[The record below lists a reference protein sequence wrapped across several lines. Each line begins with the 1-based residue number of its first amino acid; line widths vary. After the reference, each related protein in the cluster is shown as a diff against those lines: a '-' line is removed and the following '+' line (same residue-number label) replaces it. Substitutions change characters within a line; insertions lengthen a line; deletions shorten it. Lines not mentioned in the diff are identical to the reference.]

1 MIDLFSQDTI
11 ATAAWIHHP
20 LFIPLLT
27 AVVMTL
33 MLIVMASVWRHTS
46 AENEARNAEHER
58 IRRQQETLLS
68 MARSSALT
76 GGDII
81 LAMREITELSVGALG
96 ADFASVWSYDEGRSE
111 FRLEDRY
118 SISGNTHRGG
128 DVCDVRQ
135 YPQVFPL
142 LDGGRTVAVEDCTN
156 DVQFNDVIVAM
167 AVPGTRSAVIA
178 PFMVCGKAG
187 GAVVVSQIHQKR
199 PWKDDE
205 VHFVAEVAGQVSHL
219 FINADRNRSE
229 EALIKARN
237 ELEVRVQDR
246 TAELSRKNEELQREI
261 AERLRAEKERQLLET
276 QILQAQKLES
286 LAVMA
291 GGVAHDFNN
300 ILMAILGNVEMAKSE
315 IPSGSPTG
323 EYLQDIDEA
332 AHRAVALARQML
344 AYSGRGHAVV
354 QPIDLNRLVQD
365 MMRIL
370 ESSIG
375 ANARIQC
382 DLEESLP
389 TVDGDSAQIGQVL
402 MNLVINGVE
411 AIENGSGN
419 VMVRTGTIWC
429 DNDMFSA
436 MWLKERLPEG
446 RYVFLDVSDSGCGMN
461 PETLSRIF
469 DPFFTTKFTGRGLG
483 LAAVLGI
490 VRGHHGA
497 IDVCSEIGKGSTF
510 RILLPAGRTA
520 QAPAEDKTVPSR
532 TTPGWGTILLVDDE
546 APMRVLGKRMLE
558 RLGYKVQVASDGLE
572 AISMFQDHRQDIR
585 CVLMDLAMPRMDG
598 KKALESL
605 RAIDPGVKVIMS
617 SGFSEDDLVAKFQD
631 WNLAG
636 ILPKPYVIDAL
647 SARLRAALGD

>member
-1 MIDLFSQDTI
+1 
-11 ATAAWIHHP
+11 
-20 LFIPLLT
+20 
-27 AVVMTL
+27 
-33 MLIVMASVWRHTS
+33 
-46 AENEARNAEHER
+46 
-58 IRRQQETLLS
+58 
-68 MARSSALT
+68 
-76 GGDII
+76 
-81 LAMREITELSVGALG
+81 
-96 ADFASVWSYDEGRSE
+96 
-111 FRLEDRY
+111 
-118 SISGNTHRGG
+118 
-128 DVCDVRQ
+128 
-135 YPQVFPL
+135 
-142 LDGGRTVAVEDCTN
+142 
-156 DVQFNDVIVAM
+156 
-167 AVPGTRSAVIA
+167 
-178 PFMVCGKAG
+178 
-187 GAVVVSQIHQKR
+187 
-199 PWKDDE
+199 
-205 VHFVAEVAGQVSHL
+205 
-219 FINADRNRSE
+219 
-229 EALIKARN
+229 
-237 ELEVRVQDR
+237 
-246 TAELSRKNEELQREI
+246 
-261 AERLRAEKERQLLET
+261 
-276 QILQAQKLES
+276 
-286 LAVMA
+286 
-291 GGVAHDFNN
+291 
-300 ILMAILGNVEMAKSE
+300 
-315 IPSGSPTG
+315 
-323 EYLQDIDEA
+323 
-332 AHRAVALARQML
+332 
-344 AYSGRGHAVV
+344 
-354 QPIDLNRLVQD
+354 
-365 MMRIL
+365 
-370 ESSIG
+370 
-375 ANARIQC
+375 
-382 DLEESLP
+382 
-389 TVDGDSAQIGQVL
+389 
-402 MNLVINGVE
+402 
-411 AIENGSGN
+411 
-419 VMVRTGTIWC
+419 
-429 DNDMFSA
+429 